1 MTSFWNQLIIE
12 KYIKL
17 PCKLEDPMA
26 QVVSTLPVSGRWHA
40 LLNERGPA
48 NTFAIRL
55 PIWLED
61 CRESPNPKSIEALT
75 ACREIAFDKYGKG
88 RISPIVI
95 GETLRRVAGKPVA
108 KLLNAKVRDAVGVS

>member
-61 CRESPNPKSIEALT
+61 CRESPHPKSIEALT

-88 RISPIVI
+88 RIVRLSLV
-95 GETLRRVAGKPVA
+95 
-108 KLLNAKVRDAVGVS
+108 KLFEESRENLLPNFSMQR